1 MSNDYKLPPQVQ
13 LLQPTSQLKGL
24 MTIIRSK
31 DTPRSDFIFYADR
44 IIRLLVEEG
53 LNHLPV
59 IDKSVKTP
67 TGATY
72 QGLAFE
78 GRICGVSI
86 MRAGESMEQGLRE
99 CCRSVRIGK
108 ILIQRDEETHK
119 PKLYYAKLPKDIA
132 SRYVLLLDP
141 MLATGGSAMQ
151 AVQVLLD
158 NKVQEDRIIFL
169 NLLAS
174 PEGIDAFVKRF
185 PKVKI
190 VAGEVDAGLDENKYI
205 IPGCGDF
212 GCSIKMSLIDDFIES
227 SEAAHAP
234 AVAVFGDSYL
244 NQVAYESGFENLDA
258 VRLES
263 GYVSTGFGQV
273 DVPIFALEYVLFQ
286 LPATLVDMAVSNNI
300 MVVALDTFRILR
312 IDLDNALE
320 VEEIEITRKP
330 SDGKISKIFFD
341 PTGRHLIITT
351 DHGENYY
358 LYEKWRRTKPLT
370 KFKGVTISSIAWN
383 KQATL
388 TDPSTQEIL
397 IGTKN
402 GLIYEACLE
411 PTDEFFRRE
420 EKYFKQVYSIHE
432 STMPITGLH
441 FEQFPVNSRKYFVLA
456 TTPTRIYQFIGFVG
470 PSSGSRSPSGF
481 GEAEDR
487 GEKAMFEGLFSKYD
501 VNPDFQELPGD
512 LPYSEVHFFSRFHE
526 LQQQGVAQTF
536 AWLTGPGIYH
546 GDLVFGSQSVGDRV
560 IDNVQLLQYPATP
573 SEDDTGRLVTEIP
586 ISVALTEF
594 HFILLYKDRV
604 RAICQLNDQIVY
616 EEMIPLNHSESVLGL
631 AVDDIRKTF
640 WIYTTVTMYELKIK
654 NEERDVWKL
663 YLEKKQYDTALK
675 YCTDPAQ
682 KDKVY
687 TAQAK
692 DYFGQRRYQM
702 SAKYFAESTVPFEE
716 VALQFVEKDERDALR
731 VYLTKKLERFT
742 KNASERTQKTI
753 VASWVVEIYLSKLD
767 ELEDLASSAHCS
779 TDDDGGASKMIAYYN
794 DAQEDIRDEFKSF
807 LETYSPHLHV
817 STTYKLITSHGR
829 SAEYLFY
836 ASLIGDY
843 EKVINYWIVEKNWN
857 KALEASPEVFYKF
870 SPVLMDNSPYETV
883 NVWMRQPN
891 LNPRQLIPALLRY
904 DHSKISDKVPQNQ
917 AVRYLS
923 YVVTNMHNTDPA
935 IHNFL
940 LTLYATQPTRDET
953 ALLNF
958 LKNEGREMHYNLDY
972 ALRLCSQNGRTQSC
986 VHIYS
991 QMGLYEEAVNLAL
1004 KYHDLELA
1012 RINADKPEDD
1022 DALRKKLWLS
1032 IAKHVVQE
1040 KRDIKT
1046 AMEYLQ
1052 QCELLK
1058 IEDILP
1064 FFPDF
1069 LLIDDFKDEICS
1081 ALEEY
1086 NIRIED
1092 LKTEMDEA
1100 TKSADS
1106 IRLDIRELK
1115 SRFALVNAVEKCYV
1129 CNRSLLT
1136 RQFYIFPCQ
1145 HVFHADCLINQITK
1159 YLPSRQIR
1167 LLASLQEQLSREK
1180 AARGRTSP
1188 ASATAT
1194 RLMSAAA
1201 GVIFPADAAGNH
1213 ESTFTVERLQTLQ
1226 DELDD
1231 IVASECAL
1239 CGDVM
1244 VKSVDQPFITD
1255 EEADVET
1262 SWAI

>member
-1 MSNDYKLPPQVQ
+1 
-13 LLQPTSQLKGL
+13 
-24 MTIIRSK
+24 
-31 DTPRSDFIFYADR
+31 
-44 IIRLLVEEG
+44 
-53 LNHLPV
+53 
-59 IDKSVKTP
+59 
-67 TGATY
+67 
-72 QGLAFE
+72 
-78 GRICGVSI
+78 
-86 MRAGESMEQGLRE
+86 
-99 CCRSVRIGK
+99 
-108 ILIQRDEETHK
+108 
-119 PKLYYAKLPKDIA
+119 
-132 SRYVLLLDP
+132 
-141 MLATGGSAMQ
+141 
-151 AVQVLLD
+151 
-158 NKVQEDRIIFL
+158 
-169 NLLAS
+169 
-174 PEGIDAFVKRF
+174 
-185 PKVKI
+185 
-190 VAGEVDAGLDENKYI
+190 
-205 IPGCGDF
+205 
-212 GCSIKMSLIDDFIES
+212 MSLIDDFIES

-234 AVAVFGDSYL
+234 AIAVFGDNYL
-244 NQVAYESGFENLDA
+244 NQGAYESGFENLDA
-258 VRLES
+258 VRLET

-312 IDLDNALE
+312 IDLDNTLE

-358 LYEKWRRTKPLT
+358 LYEKWRRTKPLA

-388 TDPSTQEIL
+388 TDPSTREIL
-397 IGTKN
+397 IGTRN

-441 FEQFPVNSRKYFVLA
+441 FEQFPVNNRKYFVLA

-470 PSSGSRSPSGF
+470 PTSGSRSPAGF
-481 GEAEDR
+481 GEVEDR

-512 LPYSEVHFFSRFHE
+512 LPFSEVHFFSRFHE

-616 EEMIPLNHSESVLGL
+616 EEMIPLNHNESVLGMT
-631 AVDDIRKTF
+631 VDDTRKTF
-640 WIYTTVTMYELKIK
+640 WIYTTIAMYELKIK

-702 SAKYFAESTVPFEE
+702 SAKYYAESTVPFEE

-742 KNASERTQKTI
+742 KNASVANDRTQKTI

-767 ELEDLASSAHCS
+767 ELEDLASSAHCA
-779 TDDDGGASKMIAYYN
+779 TGGEDAATKMMAYYN

-807 LETYSPHLHV
+807 LETYNAHLHV

-829 SAEYLFY
+829 SSEFLFY

-843 EKVINYWIVEKNWN
+843 EKVINHWIIEKDWN
-857 KALEASPEVFYKF
+857 KALEVLSTQASPDVFYKF
-870 SPVLMDNSPYETV
+870 SPVLMDNAPYDTV
-883 NVWMRQPN
+883 NVWMRQPS

-904 DHSKISDKVPQNQ
+904 DHAKISDKVSQNQ

-923 YVVTNMHNTDPA
+923 YVVTNLNNTDPA

-940 LTLYATQPTRDET
+940 LTLYATQSTRDET
-953 ALLNF
+953 ALLTF
-958 LKNEGREMHYNLDY
+958 LKNEGREMRYNLDY

-1012 RINADKPEDD
+1012 RINADKPDED

-1032 IAKHVVQE
+1032 IAKHE
-1040 KRDIKT
+1040 
-1046 AMEYLQ
+1046 
-1052 QCELLK
+1052 
-1058 IEDILP
+1058 
-1064 FFPDF
+1064 
-1069 LLIDDFKDEICS
+1069 EICS
-1081 ALEEY
+1081 ALEDY
-1086 NIRIED
+1086 NVRIED

-1100 TKSADS
+1100 TTSAES

-1115 SRFALVNAVEKCYV
+1115 SRFALMKE
-1129 CNRSLLT
+1129 
-1136 RQFYIFPCQ
+1136 
-1145 HVFHADCLINQITK
+1145 
-1159 YLPSRQIR
+1159 YLPARQALKLENVR
-1167 LLASLQEQLSREK
+1167 DQLSLEMK
-1180 AARGRTSP
+1180 ARGRNSP
-1188 ASATAT
+1188 ASA
-1194 RLMSAAA
+1194 AASRKMNGG
-1201 GVIFPADAAGNH
+1201 GVISPLDATGSH
-1213 ESTFTVERLQTLQ
+1213 ENTFTVERMQKLK

-1239 CGDVM
+1239 CGEVM
-1244 VKSVDQPFITD
+1244 VKSVDQPFIFD
-1255 EEADVET
+1255 EEADAVS
-1262 SWAI
+1262 SWTI